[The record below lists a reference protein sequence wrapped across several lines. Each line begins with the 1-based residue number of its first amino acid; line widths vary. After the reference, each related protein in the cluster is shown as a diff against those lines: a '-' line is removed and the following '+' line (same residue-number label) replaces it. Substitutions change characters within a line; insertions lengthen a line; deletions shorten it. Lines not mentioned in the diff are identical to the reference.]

1 MYVICYLGDAEA
13 YVHHSPCDKS
23 SCYPA
28 TGNLL
33 IGREDHLIA
42 SSTCGLKKRV
52 SFVLKVM
59 ARNP

>member
-1 MYVICYLGDAEA
+1 MICYLADAQA
-13 YVHHSPCDKS
+13 YHHSSCDKS

-42 SSTCGLKKRV
+42 SSTCGLKQRV
-52 SFVLKVM
+52 CILLKIKTKV
-59 ARNP
+59 